1 MTGSDR
7 ARPHA
12 PSAPPP
18 PPWRK
23 VLATTIRLW
32 WQRHVARP
40 LAWRITVGALVVALV
55 AASATAVVLG
65 LRSAP
70 GPSQAAVTKS
80 QDPATD
86 TAAVAAAAQY
96 RQQAAAWV
104 TAQVDHGAIVAC
116 DPLMCATLQQH
127 GFPAAGLSSISAASS
142 DPLGSGVVVSTAA
155 VRDQLGSR
163 LTSVYAPTVLA
174 SFGSGQ
180 GLVQVLVT
188 APGGAA
194 AYRAALQSDVQA
206 RAGAGRQLLGN
217 HNLEA
222 AATARQQLAAGQ
234 VDMRLLLTLA
244 ALAHKYRLTILG
256 FSDAGPG
263 AAPSIPL
270 RAATV
275 TVAGTGQLRQVLAF
289 LRIQRAP
296 LLPLTSVSGSARAQV
311 LQIEF
316 TAPSPLGLLA
326 QG

>member
-1 MTGSDR
+1 VTGSDR

-32 WQRHVARP
+32 WQRHIARP
-40 LAWRITVGALVVALV
+40 LAWRITIGALVVALV

-188 APGGAA
+188 APGGAT
-194 AYRAALQSDVQA
+194 AYRAALQSDVEA
-206 RAGAGRQLLGN
+206 RTGEG
-217 HNLEA
+217 
-222 AATARQQLAAGQ
+222 LAEP
-234 VDMRLLLTLA
+234 V
-244 ALAHKYRLTILG
+244 
-256 FSDAGPG
+256 GPG
-263 AAPSIPL
+263 ADHL
-270 RAATV
+270 VVQAADQQQRPPARLAEV
-275 TVAGTGQLRQVLAF
+275 LIGDLDVPVARGAALH
-289 LRIQRAP
+289 
-296 LLPLTSVSGSARAQV
+296 
-311 LQIEF
+311 
-316 TAPSPLGLLA
+316 LGLPPFCDAVAL
-326 QG
+326 